1 MDMDMDTIISRARRI
16 VVKVGTSN
24 LTDERYRLDYRK
36 VEKLTKEIVELKRR
50 GKEVILVSSG
60 AISAGMGKL
69 SLRQRPRD
77 VKLLQ
82 ATAAVGQNVLM
93 NTYDRY
99 FSSYGVTIAQVL
111 LTHDDFRS
119 RTRYLNLR
127 NTLLTLLKAGVVP
140 VINENDTTA
149 VEEIKVGDNDNL
161 SALVASNLE
170 ADLLIILT
178 DTEGLCTYDPR
189 RSKKAELIPVVRD
202 ITPEIERIASRGN
215 GRSVGGMRTKIE
227 AAKLAINAGI
237 PVVIA
242 DGARE
247 DVLLRIIEGEHV
259 GTRFIPKSRMNDRA
273 CWILL
278 VSPPKGRIIV
288 DGGAKEA
295 LLLRGSSLLPSGITG
310 VEGVFMPGDPVS
322 IVDHR
327 GGEFAR
333 GITNYSSVEI
343 EKIKGLHTSE
353 IEHVLG
359 HKKYDE
365 VVYHSNLY
373 LVKKGLDNHN
383 HNHNPDARGG
393 VENASGSQ
401 AGLSWNQLSRLSDSA

>member
-1 MDMDMDTIISRARRI
+1 MKCVDEGYKYDTIISKAKRI

-24 LTDERYRLDYRK
+24 LTDERHRLDSKK
-36 VEKLTKEIVELKRR
+36 VEKLTREVVELKRR

-60 AISAGMGKL
+60 AISAGIGRLNLK
-69 SLRQRPRD
+69 QRPRD

-93 NTYDRY
+93 STYDRY
-99 FSSYGVTIAQVL
+99 FSAYGVTIAQIL

-127 NTLLTLLKAGVVP
+127 NTLLTLLKTGVVP

-149 VEEIKVGDNDNL
+149 VEEIKVGDNDSL

-178 DTEGLCTYDPR
+178 DTDGLCTYDPR

-202 ITPEIERIASRGN
+202 ITPEIERIASN
-215 GRSVGGMRTKIE
+215 GRSVGGMKTKIE
-227 AAKLAINAGI
+227 AAKLAMNAGI

-242 DGARE
+242 NGAKE
-247 DVLLRIIEGEHV
+247 NVMLRIIGGEHV

-273 CWILL
+273 RWILL

-288 DGGAKEA
+288 DDGAKEA

-310 VEGVFMPGDPVS
+310 VEGAFIHGDTVS
-322 IVDHR
+322 IVDTH
-327 GGEFAR
+327 GIEFAR
-333 GITNYSSVEI
+333 GITNYSSTEI
-343 EKIKGLHTSE
+343 ERIKGAHTDD
-353 IEHVLG
+353 IERILG
-359 HKKYDE
+359 TKRYDE
-365 VVYHSNLY
+365 VVYRGNLY
-373 LVKKGLDNHN
+373 LI
-383 HNHNPDARGG
+383 RGG
-393 VENASGSQ
+393 EDEGSTE
-401 AGLSWNQLSRLSDSA
+401 ARLSWNKLSRVSNPA